1 MKESMLDSTNIK
13 LFCWVEGELKLLAL
27 LLIDELVELLALV
40 EVFPLVV
47 LLFTVEL
54 AVVLLAAEVLLA
66 DEVFVFVE
74 FVEFTGT
81 LGTLVFVAPLGAAN
95 ILPMLNY

>member
-1 MKESMLDSTNIK
+1 MKESMLDSKNIK

-95 ILPMLNY
+95 ILPMFNY

>member
-1 MKESMLDSTNIK
+1 M
-13 LFCWVEGELKLLAL
+13 
-27 LLIDELVELLALV
+27 
-40 EVFPLVV
+40 VV
-47 LLFTVEL
+47 LFFTVEL

-81 LGTLVFVAPLGAAN
+81 LVFIAP
-95 ILPMLNY
+95 